1 MKYLSLSLFAISL
14 SVLLGLSACV
24 HTTDVQKEET
34 PLFTFAFLTDIHLQ
48 PERNAIAGFSQA
60 IELVNE
66 LNPDFVITGG
76 DLIYD
81 ALGQGYGR
89 ADSLYVLYDS
99 MQQLFNIPVYNTMGN
114 HELFGL
120 YEKSGVSPEHPEF
133 GKKIYENRITSR
145 YYSFDH
151 QGWHFV
157 VVDAIGTTPSR
168 RYFGEIDSTQISWI
182 NEDLASLDSTVP
194 IVLISHIPLTTTFV
208 PYFFRNQI
216 ESDSGI
222 IVTNSKAVID
232 LFDEHNLL
240 LVLQG
245 HTHILEDVFVDNIHF
260 VTGGAVSGRWWRGPN
275 LGTEEGFLLV
285 SVYPETYRW
294 EYIDMRWEVQPD

>member
-1 MKYLSLSLFAISL
+1 MKHLSLSLFTISL

-24 HTTDVQKEET
+24 HSPEVKKEET

-48 PERNAIAGFSQA
+48 PERNAIAGFSKA

-99 MQQLFNIPVYNTMGN
+99 MQQLFNMPVYNTIGN

-157 VVDAIGTTPSR
+157 VVDAIGTTPAR

-194 IVLISHIPLTTTFV
+194 IVMISHIPLTTTFV

-294 EYIDMRWEVQPD
+294 EYIDMLWEVQPD